1 MASFSIPVS
10 ELRQH
15 CFCPRIPYFHLL
27 MQLPAEGRPWLSQGI
42 SYYKRTE
49 MLSKRR
55 NLSHYELTKS
65 SFVFEADI
73 RLYDP
78 DLGLH
83 GICDG
88 VIRTAEGNIYPLEF
102 KVNEN
107 ASRTPGAAIQLAAY
121 AMLLESR
128 EGRSITR
135 GFIIAGDRGKT
146 FAVDIDLALRENVL
160 KTADAI
166 RKACESA
173 LLPASAATDKKCCQ
187 CEYANHC
194 ADRY

>member
-1 MASFSIPVS
+1 M
-10 ELRQH
+10 
-15 CFCPRIPYFHLL
+15 
-27 MQLPAEGRPWLSQGI
+27 
-42 SYYKRTE
+42 
-49 MLSKRR
+49 
-55 NLSHYELTKS
+55 
-65 SFVFEADI
+65 
-73 RLYDP
+73 
-78 DLGLH
+78 
-83 GICDG
+83 
-88 VIRTAEGNIYPLEF
+88 IRTAEGNIYPLEF